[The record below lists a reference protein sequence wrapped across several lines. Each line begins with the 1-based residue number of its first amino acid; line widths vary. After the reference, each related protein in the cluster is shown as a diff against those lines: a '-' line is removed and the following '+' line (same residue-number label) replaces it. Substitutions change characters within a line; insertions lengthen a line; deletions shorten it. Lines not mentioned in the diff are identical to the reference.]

1 MSERHIEINGQDI
14 FCEKDFHKLMAEK
27 LDFGP
32 YYGHNLNALWDMM
45 RSGAGDGVILH
56 WDNSELSR
64 QRLGSTF
71 DTIVKVLT
79 MARDNDIRLGLPEKF
94 DFRLE

>member
-14 FCEKDFHKLMAEK
+14 YSERDFHKLMAEK

-32 YYGHNLNALWDMM
+32 YYGNNTDALCMM
-45 RSGAGDGVILH
+45 SSGSGSGIMLH
-56 WDNSELSR
+56 WNNSELSR
-64 QRLGSTF
+64 QRLGSAF

-79 MARDNDIRLGLPEKF
+79 MEIGRAHV
-94 DFRLE
+94 

>member
-32 YYGHNLNALWDMM
+32 YYGHNLNALWDIM

-64 QRLGSTF
+64 QRLGSAF

>member
-1 MSERHIEINGQDI
+1 MSVRHIEINGQDI
-14 FCEKDFHKLMAEK
+14 CSERDFHKLMAEK

-32 YYGHNLNALWDMM
+32 YHGNNTDALWDMM
-45 RSGAGDGVILH
+45 SSGSGSGIMLH
-56 WDNSELSR
+56 WNNSELSR
-64 QRLGSTF
+64 QRLGSAF

>member
-14 FCEKDFHKLMAEK
+14 FCEKDFHKQIAEK

-45 RSGAGDGVILH
+45 RSGAGDGVVLH
-56 WDNSELSR
+56 WTHSHLSET
-64 QRLGSTF
+64 RLGVAYKYIV
-71 DTIVKVLT
+71 DTLAE
-79 MARDNDIRLGLPEKF
+79 ARDNDIRLGLPEKF

>member
-1 MSERHIEINGQDI
+1 MMS
-14 FCEKDFHKLMAEK
+14 
-27 LDFGP
+27 
-32 YYGHNLNALWDMM
+32 
-45 RSGAGDGVILH
+45 SGAGDGVILH

-64 QRLGSTF
+64 QRLGSAF